1 MSSLGLADYERTFSA
16 SHPRHPLLVPHNNT
30 ELTTWFFD
38 DTNKDFAYE
47 YYKVFLQ
54 MLNRVDEPQSH
65 WLLKAPIHTFFL
77 DTLLRYYPSAS
88 IIMTHRR
95 LEEVLP
101 SWARLCS
108 VSMSLYLSS
117 SKADVDSDRYADV
130 KRDFYV
136 LDVMIQRL
144 IKFRYAHK
152 HNEILD
158 ILYDDFEQA
167 MLKWLRENPQGKQGR
182 NIYTLEEFGL
192 TSDEIEKR
200 YEEYNNM
207 FLKHRKPS
215 DTHIDTNQNENSTTG
230 WYKSFATFS
239 KTFYSC

>member
-1 MSSLGLADYERTFSA
+1 MSSLGLILFQAGVSFP
-16 SHPRHPLLVPHNNT
+16 HLLLVPHNNT

-54 MLNRVDEPQSH
+54 MLNRVDAPQSH
-65 WLLKAPIHTFFL
+65 WFLKAPIHTFFL

-158 ILYDDFEQA
+158 ILYDDLFEQPIETVRRIYA
-167 MLKWLRENPQGKQGR
+167 HFGFSWSDGFVRILKVNKDA
-182 NIYTLEEFGL
+182 IYT
-192 TSDEIEKR
+192 R
-200 YEEYNNM
+200 
-207 FLKHRKPS
+207 
-215 DTHIDTNQNENSTTG
+215 
-230 WYKSFATFS
+230 
-239 KTFYSC
+239 